1 MSTIRL
7 LQDPTTT
14 AALRRD
20 LGLASGCDHMTY
32 DVAAGLA
39 RFVHAGVDQKREL
52 QHPKA
57 PDFISMEADRR

>member
-1 MSTIRL
+1 MGTTRLIR
-7 LQDPTTT
+7 DPTTT

-20 LGLASGCDHMTY
+20 LGLASGCDDTTY

-52 QHPKA
+52 ERRKA
-57 PDFISMEADRR
+57 PAFASGEVDRR